1 MINFDHHQTEE
12 LLWKE
17 AIANLHKIS
26 TEEVDSYVD
35 QCHKKY
41 GNLLTSEQQRNYIR
55 AAIEADHPFQYFQF
69 TGRVFRFRRN
79 NLFWLPDV
87 PRWFRKFYRDGKCEI
102 YEHIHT
108 SNMNQLDYIYFLFSE
123 KKGCDKDDY
132 IVNIDTYG
140 IMAIPKEVFEKYY
153 NKDEIKLYK
162 YCEIQHRTNTIYG
175 RLLW

>member
-1 MINFDHHQTEE
+1 MAH
-12 LLWKE
+12 
-17 AIANLHKIS
+17 LHKIS

-41 GNLLTSEQQRNYIR
+41 GNLLTLDQQRNYIR
-55 AAIEADHPFQYFQF
+55 AVIEADHPFQYFQF
-69 TGRVFRFRRN
+69 TGRVFRFRRS

-132 IVNIDTYG
+132 IVNIDPCG
-140 IMAIPKEVFEKYY
+140 IMAIPRELFEKCY
-153 NKDEIKLYK
+153 NKNEIALYE
-162 YCEIQHRTNTIYG
+162 YCIIQCYLRCLKNK
-175 RLLW
+175 WKW

>member
-1 MINFDHHQTEE
+1 MA
-12 LLWKE
+12 K
-17 AIANLHKIS
+17 LHKIS

-41 GNLLTSEQQRNYIR
+41 GNLLTLDQQRNYIR
-55 AAIEADHPFQYFQF
+55 AVIEADHPFQYFQF
-69 TGRVFRFRRN
+69 TGRLFRFRRSK
-79 NLFWLPDV
+79 LFWLSTIPK
-87 PRWFRKFYRDGKCEI
+87 WFRKFYRDEKCEI
-102 YEHIHT
+102 YEHIRT
-108 SNMNQLDYIYFLFSE
+108 SKINQLSYIGFLFST
-123 KKGCDKDDY
+123 KRGCDKDDY
-132 IVNIDTYG
+132 IINIDTYG

>member
-1 MINFDHHQTEE
+1 MAH
-12 LLWKE
+12 
-17 AIANLHKIS
+17 LHKIS

-69 TGRVFRFRRN
+69 TGRVFRFRRS
-79 NLFWLPDV
+79 NLFWLPNV
-87 PRWFRKFYRDGKCEI
+87 PKWFRKFYNEDKCR
-102 YEHIHT
+102 IHEYIH
-108 SNMNQLDYIYFLFSE
+108 NQKRTQIGYISFLFST
-123 KKGCDKDDY
+123 KMDCDKDDY